1 MWCTRTLVMGD
12 VSLCVRRLQS
22 WNKQLD
28 VSAALRN
35 VTSWGYITWGLKV
48 VSAILWNKC
57 CYISLPNDP
66 AYCFSK
72 YGSPTKASINNIPLE
87 MSIDWTRLLRR
98 LLRPLL
104 VTRPSFRSSSSSLTR
119 WHTLINLVC
128 KHPDNDS
135 SNGVSLT
142 NVVTIRHSEYL
153 T

>member
-12 VSLCVRRLQS
+12 VSLCVRRLES

-35 VTSWGYITWGLKV
+35 VTSRGYITWGLKV
-48 VSAILWNKC
+48 VCAILWNKC

-72 YGSPTKASINNIPLE
+72 YGSPTKASFHNIPLE
-87 MSIDWTRLLRR
+87 MPIDWTR

-104 VTRPSFRSSSSSLTR
+104 VTRPSFHSSSSSLTR

-153 T
+153 TYII